1 MYTTLLVAFEKI
13 TFACTSSYNSFL
25 PKSAFPYHST
35 SIHWASLGDSFNMQY
50 PQRDG
55 YRFSTNIKD
64 YEEQTC
70 LVSSSWLVL
79 ALCKSI

>member
-1 MYTTLLVAFEKI
+1 MYTTLLVAFENI

-79 ALCKSI
+79 ALCK